1 MDLLLKEF
9 QDDLKRVKKLLVFIK
24 TLQTYAG
31 TTPSAGATAETHNVH
46 TQSVACHADL
56 TILVGTMILYLGGRF
71 EHFVRTEFE
80 EMCDTIA
87 VRCNSYDRLPKEM
100 RQTLIVRTA
109 EVMSNPRKYGHADKG
124 VEAFIKNLAENM
136 NDRTQLRAIN
146 SACLSIT
153 YENMRPTILQ
163 DLFDRVGAK
172 ELWKSVGEQAPVK
185 LLFETSDSA
194 HAKNEAQSLLNK
206 FMDVRNTI
214 AHPSGN
220 ITWPGAPEVESYIL
234 FLEVLADALSQIVQ
248 VYTVSLVTKPPAA
261 PVVAALYPVG
271 AAPATEG
278 TPGSTVTA
286 TVEPTERLT
295 VAVTDPTLTA
305 AASTASQAD

>member
-9 QDDLKRVKKLLVFIK
+9 QDDLERVKKLLVFIK

-153 YENMRPTILQ
+153 YETCAQLSCKICSIGSAPRNCGSPSANRP
-163 DLFDRVGAK
+163 
-172 ELWKSVGEQAPVK
+172 
-185 LLFETSDSA
+185 
-194 HAKNEAQSLLNK
+194 LLN
-206 FMDVRNTI
+206 FCLRR
-214 AHPSGN
+214 
-220 ITWPGAPEVESYIL
+220 
-234 FLEVLADALSQIVQ
+234 
-248 VYTVSLVTKPPAA
+248 
-261 PVVAALYPVG
+261 
-271 AAPATEG
+271 
-278 TPGSTVTA
+278 A
-286 TVEPTERLT
+286 TVLT
-295 VAVTDPTLTA
+295 PRTRHNH
-305 AASTASQAD
+305 S